1 MEAGT
6 VREIGGRFK
15 TRLRGGTWFFV
26 HGLSRSGA
34 RSGGSTGCTAGP
46 RGRIGLE
53 PGGRSGYRARL
64 VTTNPG
70 RAWLPRVRA
79 TAVAVAAAAGAW
91 CAAWGQPGGEDR
103 GASTRDPAP
112 VRGAT
117 TPSPPAGALAS
128 DDLLSPYESRPLRE
142 VRVNGL
148 KQTPEPMVRN
158 QIRSRAGSTLSA
170 ELVRED
176 VQRLN
181 RLGRFREI
189 VARAQPFDDGS
200 VMLIFDLAE
209 TPIIRDV
216 QAVGNRQI
224 NDAELGSVINILKD
238 TPVDEYQIGAAKSSI
253 ERLYRDKGYYQASVS
268 VDQKE
273 LSEKGILLFRI
284 SENERVKVTDI
295 RFSGNAS
302 FPPRQLRSNVTT
314 KVAGLF
320 EPGPLDNEVLDR
332 DVANLVNFYKDRGY
346 LDVRADRQITFA
358 PNGKEAI
365 VTFLIDEGR
374 VYTLRSVRFEVM
386 DVTGLPVKGRPPDP
400 PPRPRVF
407 SRDQVAGLLT
417 IKAGDVYSAD
427 KIRRSIDVV
436 QNAYARLGYV
446 DAVVT
451 RAELRD
457 ETKPE
462 VDLLVLVREG
472 EPYLTGLV
480 TISGNE
486 LTQKKVIMREL
497 ENLRPDRPLDTSRK
511 RVGGRPVLESEDRLR
526 STRLFEP
533 GSVKVTVQPPDADQ
547 ATHRDVLVEVKETNT
562 GSLGFGAGVSSDL
575 GVTGSIRLT
584 QRNFDWQDIPD
595 SWGEF
600 ITGRAFRGGGQDFTI
615 ELSPGTEVQTYT
627 LSLRDPYVFD
637 TDYEAAAGVSY
648 RVREYTEFD
657 ENRFGTSLSV
667 GRRFGE
673 RWSGFVSARYNNV
686 DVSDINDGAAKDVFD
701 VEGPHD
707 LTGLGFRLTRSSV
720 DSRFRPSRGTRIELG
735 VERVGVFGGDYDF
748 TKISGDHQVF
758 LTIDEDFLS
767 RRTVLSFR
775 TSVGY
780 IPEDRSESPLY
791 ERYYLGGTSFRGFR
805 FRTVS
810 PKGLSRAGQQTDDP
824 VGGTFSLLFS
834 TEVQKP
840 LWQDIVAG
848 VVFVDT
854 GTVDND
860 VSLDNYRLSIGIG
873 LRLFVEALGPV
884 PLAFDFGF
892 PLVKRFG
899 DEERV
904 FSFSIDLP
912 F

>member
-1 MEAGT
+1 M
-6 VREIGGRFK
+6 
-15 TRLRGGTWFFV
+15 
-26 HGLSRSGA
+26 LS
-34 RSGGSTGCTAGP
+34 
-46 RGRIGLE
+46 
-53 PGGRSGYRARL
+53 
-64 VTTNPG
+64 
-70 RAWLPRVRA
+70 RVRA
-79 TAVAVAAAAGAW
+79 IALAIGASAAWCIEAAAP
-91 CAAWGQPGGEDR
+91 GQPV
-103 GASTRDPAP
+103 GAEPRPAARDAAP
-112 VRGAT
+112 TRGAT
-117 TPSPPAGALAS
+117 TPPAPAGPLAT
-128 DDLLSPYESRPLRE
+128 DDLIEPYESRPLRE
-142 VRVNGL
+142 VRINGL

-158 QIRSRAGSTLSA
+158 QVRMRAGTTLSA
-170 ELVRED
+170 ELVRDD

-181 RLGRFREI
+181 RLGRFKEI

-200 VMLIFDLAE
+200 VVLIYDLVE

-216 QAVGNRQI
+216 QAIGNRQI
-224 NDAELGSVINILKD
+224 NDAELGAVINILKD
-238 TPVDEYQIGAAKSSI
+238 TPVDEFQIGAAKSSI

-273 LSEKGILLFRI
+273 LDDKGILLFRI
-284 SENERVKVTDI
+284 SENERIKVTDI

-302 FPPRQLRSNVTT
+302 FTARQLRSNVKT

-320 EPGPLDNEVLDR
+320 ESGPLDNEVLDR
-332 DVANLVNFYKDRGY
+332 DVASLVNFYKDRGY

-365 VTFLIDEGR
+365 VTFLFDEGR
-374 VYTLRSVRFEVM
+374 VYTLRSVRFEVL
-386 DVTGLPVKGRPPDP
+386 DATGLPAKAKPPAP
-400 PPRPRVF
+400 APRPRVF
-407 SRDQVAGLLT
+407 SAPQVAGLMT

-427 KIRRSIDVV
+427 KIRRSIDVL

-446 DAVVT
+446 DAAVT

-457 ETKPE
+457 EVKPE
-462 VDLLVLVREG
+462 VDLLVMVREG

-497 ENLRPDRPLDTSRK
+497 ENMRPDRPLDTSRK
-511 RVGGRPVLESEDRLR
+511 RVGDRPVLESEDKLR
-526 STRLFEP
+526 STRLFDP
-533 GSVKVTVQPPDADQ
+533 GSVKVTVQPPDPESPV
-547 ATHRDVLVEVKETNT
+547 HRDVLVEVRETNT

-615 ELSPGTEVQTYT
+615 ELAPGTEVQTYS
-627 LSLRDPYVFD
+627 LSLRDPYAFD
-637 TDYEAAAGVSY
+637 TDYEAAAGISY
-648 RVREYTEFD
+648 RIREYDEFD

-686 DVSDINDGAAKDVFD
+686 DVSDIDENAAQDIFD

-720 DSRFRPSRGTRIELG
+720 DTRFRPSRGTRIELG

-748 TKISGDHQVF
+748 TKFSADHQVF
-758 LTIDEDFLS
+758 LTIDEDFLG

-775 TSVGY
+775 TNFNY
-780 IPEDRSESPLY
+780 IPEDKDEAPLY
-791 ERYYLGGTSFRGFR
+791 ERYYLGGNNFRGFR
-805 FRTVS
+805 FRTIS
-810 PKGLSRAGQQTDDP
+810 PKGLARDGSQTDDP
-824 VGGTFSLLFS
+824 VGGTFGFLFS

-860 VSLDNYRLSIGIG
+860 VTFDNYRLSVGVG

-892 PLVKRFG
+892 PVVKRYL

-904 FSFSIDLP
+904 FSFSVDLP